1 MKKFLFTI
9 AILLIFITTSARS
22 DFGGFSGNNDYSR
35 SSSSSSSSSSRS
47 SRSSSSSSSRSSSS
61 YSGSSSRTRNNS
73 RTVYADPSE
82 TYHDEEPIY
91 KTPSRNNVPTIYAD
105 PSETYHS
112 EPIRQKN
119 IPIPIPMPI
128 TIPHGTNTRP
138 VSSNLGATLAPR
150 NNKNNS
156 DNDDNSCVGALVL
169 LVIIYFVYKSWRNG
183 AKQKAERNNSPI
195 ILPEIQQDSHLNP
208 MEDYIIYDPSFDA
221 EELTEH
227 LGNLYVQLQEAWT
240 KKDLEPVRQFMT
252 DKFFNQMKRQLKF
265 LIQQNR
271 TDHTEN
277 IAVLDVNLIGWY
289 QLKSYDYIVARLN
302 TRITSY
308 ITDDNTGEIVS
319 GSRTREKFM
328 EYEWKLCRRTSTMTE
343 NNNENLKINKCP
355 NCGAPID
362 INSSTKCQYC
372 GTIIIS
378 KSVNWTISGMTGI
391 SQRTA

>member
-1 MKKFLFTI
+1 M
-9 AILLIFITTSARS
+9 
-22 DFGGFSGNNDYSR
+22 
-35 SSSSSSSSSSRS
+35 
-47 SRSSSSSSSRSSSS
+47 
-61 YSGSSSRTRNNS
+61 
-73 RTVYADPSE
+73 
-82 TYHDEEPIY
+82 
-91 KTPSRNNVPTIYAD
+91 
-105 PSETYHS
+105 
-112 EPIRQKN
+112 
-119 IPIPIPMPI
+119 
-128 TIPHGTNTRP
+128 
-138 VSSNLGATLAPR
+138 
-150 NNKNNS
+150 
-156 DNDDNSCVGALVL
+156 
-169 LVIIYFVYKSWRNG
+169 
-183 AKQKAERNNSPI
+183 
-195 ILPEIQQDSHLNP
+195 PEIQQDSHLNP

-227 LGNLYVQLQEAWT
+227 LGNLYVQLQEAWSQ
-240 KKDLEPVRQFMT
+240 KDLEPVRQFMT